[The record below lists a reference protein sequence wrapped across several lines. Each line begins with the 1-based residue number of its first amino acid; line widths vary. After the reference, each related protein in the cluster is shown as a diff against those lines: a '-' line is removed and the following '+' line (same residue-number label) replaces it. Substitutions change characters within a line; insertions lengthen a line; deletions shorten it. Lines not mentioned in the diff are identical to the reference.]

1 MSTRDTSWG
10 GVADWYHKHLSD
22 PDSYHTNVLLPHML
36 RLMNVEANTRVLD
49 LACGTGFFTREYA
62 QVSQYVT
69 GVDISSELID
79 IARGYVPTHTTFIV
93 SSATDLSG
101 IPNASI
107 DAISFVLA
115 IQNIED
121 VQTVLKECARVLA
134 PRGTMH
140 IVMNHPAF
148 RIPKA
153 SSWGFDESAGVQ
165 YRRVDA
171 YLSESRTDIDMH
183 PGADTKE
190 KTISFHRPLQ
200 WYVKACVAQGF
211 AITRLEEW
219 ISHKQSEQ
227 GPKKAQE
234 DRARKEI
241 PLFLYIQIQKQ

>member
-22 PDSYHTNVLLPHML
+22 PDSYHMNVLLPHML
-36 RLMNVEANTRVLD
+36 RLLNVKPETRVLD

-62 QVSQYVT
+62 TLSEHVT

-79 IARGYVPTHTTFIV
+79 IARAHTPAHVSYIV

-101 IPNASI
+101 ISDASI
-107 DAISFVLA
+107 DVISFVLA

-121 VQTVLKECARVLA
+121 VQTVFKECARVLV

-140 IVMNHPAF
+140 VVMNHPAF

-153 SSWGFDESAGVQ
+153 SSWGFDQGTSTQ

-200 WYVKACVAQGF
+200 WYVKACTAHGF
-211 AITRLEEW
+211 VLTRLEEW